1 MADMVADH
9 RHKPKQRS
17 SRGAA
22 RPLTIGIRLAVSS
35 LVLTAILLTAAISS
49 LVWWRTAEAVSR
61 QLAST
66 INEQIVAAVRKEV
79 SAIVD
84 EARAAHTAIR
94 TLFLQNVLDT
104 READKREFVFLSQ
117 LQSQATISWAA
128 FGWPD
133 GSFFAAHKLG
143 DRHLE
148 MMEISLTDHPGQRRV
163 DEYEVIPGDIEF
175 EHRRFEPTDF
185 QVSDQRWFKIGI
197 ASEEPQ
203 WFKVLNHPIGDR
215 PSIAYAGPID
225 VYQERQGVLAIII
238 EYTRLSHFLS
248 QLEVG
253 RTGTAFIFDGSGD
266 LVAAPD
272 QNADELHP
280 ARGQETLL
288 PLAQMALTRAG
299 DEGRKQAWRRRLT
312 FEGAAYEVALTPLPF
327 PGWSL
332 ATVIPEAEFLGP
344 VEDTLRR
351 LIVGLAAGALLAAAL
366 SAVLARTVIAA
377 PLTRV
382 VGEIRHVKN
391 FALDQV
397 RPHPSRLAEIASLSS
412 AIAEMAA
419 GLSAFRKFIPADL
432 VRLLLHQGVEAKPG
446 GSIQHLTVMFID
458 IAGFTGLS
466 ERMGDKLVPLLSAYL
481 DRTSEIIV
489 RNGGTI
495 DKFIGD
501 AVMAFWGA
509 PTPQPD
515 HALLCC
521 EAALACRRSI
531 KDSGLADDRG
541 QPLQIRIGIN
551 SGRML
556 VGNIGSELRLNYTVI
571 GDAVNVASR
580 LESANKHYET
590 GILIGAETQRLVEKE
605 MITREIDRIA
615 VYGKSEGLA
624 VYELVGSVR
633 EKDGNLRPAWIAH
646 YEEGLLKYRECNFS
660 AAIRC
665 FEAALLAR
673 PHDRP
678 AALMLDRCRRL
689 EQSGADE
696 TWRPVMAL
704 QSK

>member
-1 MADMVADH
+1 MIADP
-9 RHKPKQRS
+9 RPKSDQS
-17 SRGAA
+17 SDAA
-22 RPLTIGIRLAVSS
+22 RPLTISIRLAVSA
-35 LVLTAILLTAAISS
+35 LVLTTVLLTAAVSS
-49 LVWWRTAEAVSR
+49 LVWWRTAEAVSH

-163 DEYEVIPGDIEF
+163 DEYVVIPGDIEF

-185 QVSDQRWFKIGI
+185 HVSAQAWFKTGI

-203 WFKVLNHPIGDR
+203 WFKVLNHAVGER

-253 RTGTAFIFDGSGD
+253 RTGTAFIFDGSGEM
-266 LVAAPD
+266 VAAPD
-272 QNADELHP
+272 KNADELHP
-280 ARGQETLL
+280 AQGQEALL
-288 PLAQMALTRAG
+288 PLAETALALAG

-312 FEGAAYEVALTPLPF
+312 SNGAAYEVALTPLPF

-344 VEDTLRR
+344 VEATLRR
-351 LIVGLAAGALLAAAL
+351 IILGLAAGALLAAGL
-366 SAVLARTVIAA
+366 SAMLARSVIAA
-377 PLTRV
+377 PLMRV
-382 VGEIRHVKN
+382 VGEIRHVEN

-397 RPHPSRLAEIASLSS
+397 RSHPSRLAEIASLST
-412 AIAEMAA
+412 AIAEMAT

-432 VRLLLHQGVEAKPG
+432 VRLLLRQGVEARPG

-466 ERMGDKLVPLLSAYL
+466 ERMGDRLVPLLSAYL
-481 DRTSEIIV
+481 DLTSEV
-489 RNGGTI
+489 VVANGGTI

-509 PTPQPD
+509 PTPQHD
-515 HALLCC
+515 HAHLCC
-521 EAALACRRSI
+521 RAALACRT
-531 KDSGLADDRG
+531 KLENSGLVDDQG

-590 GILIGAETQRLVEKE
+590 QILIGAETKRLVDDA

-615 VYGKSEGLA
+615 VYGKMEGLA
-624 VYELVGSVR
+624 VYELIGSVQ
-633 EKDGNLRPAWIAH
+633 GANGAARPDWIAH
-646 YEEGLLKYRECNFS
+646 YEEGLLKYRKRDFS
-660 AAIRC
+660 SAVRC
-665 FEAALLAR
+665 FEAVLRDR

-689 EQSGADE
+689 EQSGPDE
-696 TWRPVMAL
+696 TWQAVVAL
-704 QSK
+704 HSK